1 MGGTGHCCGHF
12 HCQAQSP
19 RDIPGGSVGVHWEA
33 TSRNSGTAGVWGND
47 SAWRPAH
54 SLSRQDLSFRE
65 TWITRSNC
73 SWDPFFFEIQN
84 WMVYMLLACTYA
96 FKSSSPNVFRGS
108 PVLRYSRPVN
118 RATHVPR
125 GALEI
130 CYPQCITRGATD
142 SPSLRNPS

>member
-1 MGGTGHCCGHF
+1 MFTGRQLPGTLGQQGFGGMTLLGDQLTAYPDRISVSG
-12 HCQAQSP
+12 
-19 RDIPGGSVGVHWEA
+19 RPGLLGLTA
-33 TSRNSGTAGVWGND
+33 LGT
-47 SAWRPAH
+47 H
-54 SLSRQDLSFRE
+54 
-65 TWITRSNC
+65 
-73 SWDPFFFEIQN
+73 FFFEIQN
-84 WMVYMLLACTYA
+84 WMVYMLLACTHA
-96 FKSSSPNVFRGS
+96 FKSSSPNVFRES